1 METPLNVPASGVM
14 GYLRAHPIVLLLLLT
29 PGIPE
34 YLSTSSPL
42 SSIILNPI
50 FFPIQLALNLAL
62 YGPGVL
68 LIREAVLRWKKGWA
82 TIILLGAAYAI
93 FEEGFALRTMFT
105 SSTGQPVGDLAV
117 YGRWMGIN
125 WVWSAGLLIVH
136 IVFSI
141 SLPIMLF
148 GLTFPDLKSRSL
160 VSARQISVLLAILL
174 VNALILQRVVGY
186 TPGSGIDLLTI
197 LVMLSLVFVAWKLP
211 TKILSTEKSQP
222 RRSPRFFAILGFTV
236 LPFEILVGAI
246 GDGAK
251 FSPVG
256 TIALEAFIALLLLF
270 ALRRSIG
277 TLENRRQKLALA
289 IGLITSI
296 AIFGL
301 LASITFPIVILAD
314 LWMAL
319 YLRGLWRNYRA
330 RVYVE
335 GLQLPS
341 PQSTVG

>member
-1 METPLNVPASGVM
+1 MC
-14 GYLRAHPIVLLLLLT
+14 YLRAHPIVLLLLLT

-42 SSIILNPI
+42 SSIILNPV
-50 FFPIQLALNLAL
+50 FFPIQLALNLGL

-82 TIILLGAAYAI
+82 TTILLGAAYAI

-117 YGRWMGIN
+117 YGRWMGVN

-148 GLTFPDLKSRSL
+148 GLTFPDFKSKSL
-160 VSARQISVLLAILL
+160 VSSRQSGALVVILF
-174 VNALILQRVVGY
+174 VDGLILRRVVGY
-186 TPGSGIDLLTI
+186 LPGPGIDLLTI
-197 LVMLSLVFVAWKLP
+197 LVMIGLVFTAWKVP
-211 TKILSTEKSQP
+211 INALSTDKFQQR
-222 RRSPRFFAILGFTV
+222 RRSLRFFGVVGFIV
-236 LPFEILVGAI
+236 LPFEILIGAI

-251 FSPVG
+251 FPPAG
-256 TIALEAFIALLLLF
+256 TIAVEAFIALFLIFILL
-270 ALRRSIG
+270 RSLG
-277 TLENRRQKLALA
+277 TQENERQKLALA

-296 AIFGL
+296 ALFGL
-301 LASITFPIVILAD
+301 LASLTFPIVILAD

-319 YLRGLWRNYRA
+319 YLRGLWRKYRA

-341 PQSTVG
+341 PQSTAG